1 MKKIIPFTV
10 ASKRIKYL
18 VINLTKEVKDLQFK
32 NYKTLRKE
40 IEDDTNKWEDIPCS
54 WIGIINIMKIYIL
67 PKAIYRL
74 SEISIKIPMTFFTR
88 TRTNISKI
96 CMELQKIPYSQSSL
110 ETEEQSWRYHAP
122 RLETILQSY
131 HNQNSMVL
139 SQNQT
144 HRSME
149 QSKKSRSKPTV
160 IWSIYL

>member
-74 SEISIKIPMTFFTR
+74 SAISIKIPMTFFTR